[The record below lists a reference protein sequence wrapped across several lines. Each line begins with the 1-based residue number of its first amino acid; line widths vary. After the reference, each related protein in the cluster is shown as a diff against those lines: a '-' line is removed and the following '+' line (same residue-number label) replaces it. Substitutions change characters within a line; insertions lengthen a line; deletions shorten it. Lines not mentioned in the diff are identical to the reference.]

1 MSQRK
6 NKSRYQEEKIMN
18 FINYDYTDLKSKVR
32 QVDGFGSYLIVDN
45 FIEYEF
51 FKKLNKDLLP
61 IKKEWKKYCKHI
73 SEGEIGNGQD
83 RTIGGGGSQID
94 KFKSITN
101 TSDCWKDF
109 IETMY
114 SEQFKRMV
122 FDIWEDTELYESLC
136 KDYRASVMSCKIS
149 MQTNDYGWP
158 IHQDSNWKVI
168 SFLLYLDNVGWDDNS
183 SGGTDL
189 YRVSDNQISWNT
201 NENSMDYQMRKG
213 QFSRRLAS
221 LNVNHVDYLQ
231 KIESIKFKP
240 NRLVGFIKTDVSYH
254 SIPPRKLPNGITRD
268 CFQINVKK

>member
-114 SEQFKRMV
+114 S
-122 FDIWEDTELYESLC
+122 
-136 KDYRASVMSCKIS
+136 
-149 MQTNDYGWP
+149 
-158 IHQDSNWKVI
+158 
-168 SFLLYLDNVGWDDNS
+168 
-183 SGGTDL
+183 
-189 YRVSDNQISWNT
+189 
-201 NENSMDYQMRKG
+201 
-213 QFSRRLAS
+213 
-221 LNVNHVDYLQ
+221 
-231 KIESIKFKP
+231 
-240 NRLVGFIKTDVSYH
+240 
-254 SIPPRKLPNGITRD
+254 
-268 CFQINVKK
+268 